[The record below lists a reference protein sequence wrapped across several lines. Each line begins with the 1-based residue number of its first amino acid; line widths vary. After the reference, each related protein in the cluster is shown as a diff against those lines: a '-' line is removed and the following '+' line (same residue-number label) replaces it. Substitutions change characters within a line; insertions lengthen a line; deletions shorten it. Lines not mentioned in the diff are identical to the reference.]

1 MTEDTRDD
9 DLLSEEELL
18 TKYSENDS
26 ILEQDEP
33 SKEESPDTEPET
45 AAPVEEEST
54 EATDTETETAD
65 ESTEETVD
73 PNLEL
78 LKKAGL
84 DGQFSNIG
92 DALDSIA
99 HKETE
104 IGQLRREKSD
114 RERYQPPDPNSQTQA
129 TNVEALKQRIQDDPD
144 GVILQM
150 VQFMD
155 QTNATVTDL
164 RAETSIAKAEVNRPD
179 IITHKQAIQ
188 DIIKDDPILRTVH
201 PHNPGWAENAALDRI
216 QIKNPKPASTEK
228 KKVIVKAVSDD
239 DKAKA
244 TTTSGVSKKKAKAG
258 KREQS
263 DWDSMSIEEMENDPE
278 IGIRE
283 D

>member
-1 MTEDTRDD
+1 MTEEVND
-9 DLLSEEELL
+9 DLLSEEQLQA
-18 TKYSENDS
+18 KYGENNS
-26 ILEQDEP
+26 ILEQEES
-33 SKEESPDTEPET
+33 SKEESPDTVTET
-45 AAPVEEEST
+45 AAEEEIVPD
-54 EATDTETETAD
+54 ATDTETETAD

-129 TNVEALKQRIQDDPD
+129 TNVEALKQRIQEDPD

-216 QIKNPKPASTEK
+216 QIKNPKPVSTEK

-244 TTTSGVSKKKAKAG
+244 TTTSGVGKKKAKAG

-263 DWDSMSIEEMENDPE
+263 DWDSMSIEDMEKDSE
-278 IGIRE
+278 IGIR
-283 D
+283 DD